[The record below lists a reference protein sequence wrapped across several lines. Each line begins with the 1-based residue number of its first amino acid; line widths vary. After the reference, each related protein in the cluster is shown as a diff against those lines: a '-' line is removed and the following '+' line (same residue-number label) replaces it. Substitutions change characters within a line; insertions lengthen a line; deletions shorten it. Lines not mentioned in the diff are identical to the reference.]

1 MASVIGVGPWAT
13 GTGRTGRRKR
23 DSGHRGARGK
33 AHVDHVI
40 ESEVIPRLLV
50 SHDILPHSLPPGS
63 GAVDPIEVAAFAPL
77 AVTLEAHELLAEVE
91 AFARRGLSVERIF
104 IEVLAPAARWL
115 GDEWTEDRIDFL
127 DVTMGLWRL
136 QEVLREIAARYPS
149 CGSERSTPRSAL
161 FAPFPGDQHSF
172 GASMIDECFARA
184 GWDTELLL
192 SPTRATLLERVGAR
206 HFDLVGLTVSND
218 CHIGP
223 LSSLVTAVRNVSRN
237 PNISVML
244 GGRVLTADPG
254 LAERVGADATAATA
268 TDALAT
274 ADLLLSPSI
283 HVATA

>member
-1 MASVIGVGPWAT
+1 
-13 GTGRTGRRKR
+13 
-23 DSGHRGARGK
+23 
-33 AHVDHVI
+33 VDHVL

-50 SHDILPHSLPPGS
+50 SHSGLPQALPPGS
-63 GAVDPIEVAAFAPL
+63 GSVDDIEVAAFAPL

-115 GDEWTEDRIDFL
+115 GDEWAEDRIDFL

-136 QEVLREIAARYPS
+136 QEVLREIAARYPAS
-149 CGSERSTPRSAL
+149 GMEGGTSRSAL

-184 GWDTELLL
+184 GWSTELLL
-192 SPTRATLLERVGAR
+192 TPSRATLLARVSAQ
-206 HFDLVGLTVSND
+206 HFDLIGLTVSND
-218 CHIGP
+218 SHIAP
-223 LSSLVTAVRNVSRN
+223 LPSLVTAVRNVSRN
-237 PNISVML
+237 PNICLML
-244 GGRVLTADPG
+244 GGRVLTENPD
-254 LAERVGADATAATA
+254 LAIRVGADATAATA

-274 ADLLLSPSI
+274 ADRLLATPL

>member
-1 MASVIGVGPWAT
+1 MASVIGVGPWGT

-33 AHVDHVI
+33 AHVEHVI

-50 SHDILPHSLPPGS
+50 SHDILPHSMPTGS

-104 IEVLAPAARWL
+104 IELLAPAARWL

-136 QEVLREIAARYPS
+136 QEVLRELAARYPS
-149 CGSERSTPRSAL
+149 CGLGPCSPRSAL
-161 FAPFPGDQHSF
+161 FAPVPGDQHSF
-172 GASMIDECFARA
+172 GAAMIDECFSRA

-192 SPTRATLLERVGAR
+192 SPTRTSLLEEISTR
-206 HFDLVGLTVSND
+206 HFDVVGLTVSND

-237 PNISVML
+237 PNICIML

-254 LAERVGADATAATA
+254 LAERAGADATAATA
-268 TDALAT
+268 IDALAI
-274 ADLLLSPSI
+274 ADRLIAPSV